1 MTWCMA
7 GDRKIRIGNRSLELS
22 NLDKVFYPQTG
33 FTKGDVIEFYSSVA
47 GVLIPH
53 LRDRPITLKRYPN
66 GVEGKH
72 FYEKSCPSH
81 RPKWVDT
88 VAIRRKRD
96 DKKVN
101 YCLFNSKS
109 VLVWAANL
117 ANLEL
122 HVSLDKRRDIGRP
135 TAVVFDLDPGE
146 GAGLLECAEVGL
158 RLRDLFDGH
167 GLESFAKTSGSKG
180 LQIYVPLHTKVTYD
194 ETNPFA
200 KAVARRL
207 EDETPDEVTS
217 NMRKAERR
225 GKVFIDWSQNN
236 QHKTTVAV
244 YSLRARPRPTVSTPV
259 TWDEVDRALDK
270 GDSDALVFHADEV
283 LRRIDKEGDLFEP
296 VLKLRQ
302 RLPEL

>member
-1 MTWCMA
+1 M
-7 GDRKIRIGNRSLELS
+7 GNRSLELS
-22 NLDKVFYPQTG
+22 NLDKVFYPETG
-33 FTKGDVIEFYSSVA
+33 FTKWDVVDYYSNIA
-47 GVLIPH
+47 DVLVPH

-66 GVEGKH
+66 GVEGQH

-96 DKKVN
+96 NKKVN

-109 VLVWAANL
+109 VLLWAANL

-146 GAGLLECAEVGL
+146 GAGLLECAEVAV
-158 RLRDLFDGH
+158 RLRELFDDH
-167 GLESFAKTSGSKG
+167 GVESFAKTSGSKG
-180 LQIYVPLHTKVTYD
+180 IQVYIPLNTKVTYGQ
-194 ETNPFA
+194 TNPFA
-200 KAVARRL
+200 RAVARRL
-207 EDETPDEVTS
+207 ESETPDEVTS
-217 NMRKAERR
+217 NMAKAERK

-236 QHKTTVAV
+236 QHKTTVGV
-244 YSLRARPRPTVSTPV
+244 YSLRGRPRPTVSTPV
-259 TWDEVDRALDK
+259 TWDEVDRALAK
-270 GDSDALVFHADEV
+270 GDPDALVFEAHEV
-283 LRRIDKEGDLFEP
+283 LRRVDKKGDLFEP

-302 RLPEL
+302 RLPDL

>member
-1 MTWCMA
+1 ME
-7 GDRKIRIGNRSLELS
+7 DRQIRMGNRSLELS
-22 NLDKVFYPQTG
+22 NLDKVFYPETG
-33 FTKGDVIEFYSSVA
+33 FTKWDVVDYYSNIA
-47 GVLIPH
+47 DVLVPH

-66 GVEGKH
+66 GVEGQH

-96 DKKVN
+96 NKKVN

-109 VLVWAANL
+109 VLLWAANL

-146 GAGLLECAEVGL
+146 GAGLLECAEVAV
-158 RLRDLFDGH
+158 RLRELFDDH
-167 GLESFAKTSGSKG
+167 GVESFAKTSGSKG
-180 LQIYVPLHTKVTYD
+180 IQVYIPLNTKVTYGQ
-194 ETNPFA
+194 TNPFA
-200 KAVARRL
+200 RAVARRL
-207 EDETPDEVTS
+207 ESETPDEVTS
-217 NMRKAERR
+217 NMAKAERK

-236 QHKTTVAV
+236 QHKTTVGV
-244 YSLRARPRPTVSTPV
+244 YSLRGRPRPTVSTPV
-259 TWDEVDRALDK
+259 TWDEVDRALAK
-270 GDSDALVFHADEV
+270 GDPDALVFEAHEV
-283 LRRIDKEGDLFEP
+283 LRRVDKKGDLFEP

-302 RLPEL
+302 RLPDL